1 MLIPAADAV
10 QQGATTADPKDADRF
25 DYNKDPISWFYQVR
39 LLIQLCQQVQTCH
52 KPTPAQPAACCVCQC
67 CSWLFERGCMF
78 VLFLWLQNQ
87 IKSEEQFQAKKSELR
102 TAAKERLENIFENKG
117 KVSGGLVG

>member
-1 MLIPAADAV
+1 M
-10 QQGATTADPKDADRF
+10 
-25 DYNKDPISWFYQVR
+25 
-39 LLIQLCQQVQTCH
+39 
-52 KPTPAQPAACCVCQC
+52 
-67 CSWLFERGCMF
+67 
-78 VLFLWLQNQ
+78 LFLWLQNQ